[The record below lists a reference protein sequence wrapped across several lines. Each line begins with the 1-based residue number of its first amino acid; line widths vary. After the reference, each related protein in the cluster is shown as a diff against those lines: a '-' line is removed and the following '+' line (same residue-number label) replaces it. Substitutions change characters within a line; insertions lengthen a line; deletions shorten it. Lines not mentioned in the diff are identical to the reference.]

1 MKARVDDTPQELRCG
16 IYTRKSTEEGLNQP
30 FNSLEAQREA
40 GEAYVL
46 SQRQAGWVTVSERY
60 DDGGFTG
67 GNLERPAL
75 RRLLIDIQAG
85 KVNCVVVYKVDR
97 LSRSLLD
104 FARLMEVLETH
115 RASLVS
121 VTQPLNTTISMGRL
135 TLNILLSFAQFEREI
150 IAERTRD
157 KMSAARKK
165 GQWMGGIPVL
175 GFELSPGGGRL
186 VVNQEE
192 ARLVRALFAFYVQ
205 CESLDEVLRTAQ
217 ARGWMNKRYRRDI
230 SVAGQRTAFTK
241 ISLRRLFS
249 NVVYT
254 GKVRHQ
260 SETYDGQHEAVV
272 EETIWLKAQAL
283 LKKEPGCRAP
293 YTPQVLEPEQPIERV
308 PRIARLMALAF
319 KLESLLKQGIVTDH
333 TSLAALGRISKSR
346 LTQILN
352 LRNLAPDIQE
362 QLLFLT
368 SAQADR
374 CRLCEKA
381 IRRLSSVLR
390 WDEQRAVWT
399 TLTSSLF

>member
-1 MKARVDDTPQELRCG
+1 LGDS
-16 IYTRKSTEEGLNQP
+16 I
-30 FNSLEAQREA
+30 
-40 GEAYVL
+40 
-46 SQRQAGWVTVSERY
+46 
-60 DDGGFTG
+60 
-67 GNLERPAL
+67 

-104 FARLMEVLETH
+104 FARLMEVLEAH
-115 RASLVS
+115 SASLVS

-192 ARLVRALFAFYVQ
+192 ARLVRALFALYVQ
-205 CESLDEVLRTAQ
+205 SESLDEVLRTAQ

-230 SVAGQRTAFTK
+230 SLAGQRTPFTK
-241 ISLRRLFS
+241 ISLRRFFS
-249 NVVYT
+249 NVVYI

-260 SETYDGQHEAVV
+260 GETYDGQHEAVV
-272 EETIWLKAQAL
+272 EETIWLKTQAL

-293 YTPQVLEPEQPIERV
+293 RIAQVLEPQQLIERV

-319 KLESLLKQGIVTDH
+319 KLESLLKQGVVTDH

-368 SAQADR
+368 SVQADR
-374 CRLCEKA
+374 CRLCEKS

-390 WDEQRAVWT
+390 WDEQRAAWT
-399 TLTSSLF
+399 TLTTSLF